1 VTGVRAIAAHVSH
14 PAALEVVARERAA
27 GARLQAESCPQYLSL
42 LAHEVLEHGAFR
54 KFTPPARAREPA
66 ELDAMWAALAA
77 GAIDFI
83 SSDHAPAT
91 AAQKRD
97 GSIWDVHFGLP
108 GVDTTLSIL
117 LDGAA
122 AGRIPYERVVEA
134 YAEAPARAYGLHPAK
149 GSLAPGADADI
160 VLVDPRARWTVRDQD
175 VLSRAGWSPYAG
187 RTLTGRAVRTY
198 LRGELVASDG
208 EVLAAPG
215 TGEFV
220 AGAGAARR

>member
-1 VTGVRAIAAHVSH
+1 
-14 PAALEVVARERAA
+14 
-27 GARLQAESCPQYLSL
+27 
-42 LAHEVLEHGAFR
+42 
-54 KFTPPARAREPA
+54 
-66 ELDAMWAALAA
+66 MWAALAA

-108 GVDTTLSIL
+108 GVDTTLSVL

-122 AGRIPYERVVEA
+122 AGRITYERVVEA

-149 GSLAPGADADI
+149 GSLEPGADADV
-160 VLVDPRARWTVRDQD
+160 VLVDPQARWTVRDED
-175 VLSRAGWSPYAG
+175 VLTKAGWSPYAG

-198 LRGELVASDG
+198 LRGALAASDG
-208 EVLAAPG
+208 EVLAEPG
-215 TGEFV
+215 TGRFV
-220 AGAGAARR
+220 PGAGAART